1 MKLFRAQT
9 YCKPELL
16 FRPAQ
21 LIKRL
26 LWHKR
31 WRGKAG
37 RVTLPWGLEL
47 DVDAGERIGE
57 SITKIGV
64 YDLVVLEAL
73 MRLADSGET
82 CLDIGANEGL
92 MTGVL
97 AKAIGKEGT
106 VISFEPHPE
115 IFAKLS
121 AHVAAWTGLGKI
133 DCRQVALSSK
143 TGTATLGMPAEFAGN
158 RGTASLEET
167 GGEGIEVK
175 TVRLDDV
182 LGCDQKI
189 GVLKID
195 VEGHELSVFQ
205 GAVKAIADGR
215 IRDIIFEEH
224 AAYPSDVSA
233 YLEDAGY
240 SIFLLHKG
248 LFGPALH
255 PANTPPAIL
264 PNYLATLDVGR
275 AMAKF
280 KSYGYKALR

>member
-1 MKLFRAQT
+1 MKLLKAQT
-9 YCKPELL
+9 YCKPELF
-16 FRPAQ
+16 FRPTQ

-26 LWHKR
+26 LWSKH
-31 WRGKAG
+31 WRGKTG
-37 RVTLPWGLEL
+37 RVTLPWGLEM

-73 MRLADSGET
+73 MRLADPGET

-92 MTGVL
+92 MTGML
-97 AKAIGKEGT
+97 ATAIGKEGT
-106 VISFEPHPE
+106 LMAFEPHPE

-133 DCRQVALSSK
+133 DCQQIALSNEA
-143 TGTATLGMPAEFAGN
+143 GTATLSMPAEFVGN

-167 GGEGIEVK
+167 EGQGIEVM
-175 TVRLDDV
+175 TARLDDV
-182 LGCDQKI
+182 LGDEQKI
-189 GVLKID
+189 GVMKID

-205 GAVKAIADGR
+205 GAEKAIAAGR

-224 AAYPSDVSA
+224 AAYPSDVSQ

-240 SIFLLHKG
+240 CIFLLHKG

-264 PNYLATLDVGR
+264 PNYLATLDVSR

-280 KSYGYKALR
+280 KAFGYKSL